1 MKAITYHRYGDPDV
15 VGLEEVPTPSPAE
28 GEILVRVHAG
38 VVTPSDGAARKGQ
51 PFLIRLMGGIR
62 RPKQPILGSEI
73 AGEVAA
79 VGTGVTR
86 FKEGDRVMAAT
97 GDTYGGH
104 AEYVVL
110 AQDAAVEHMPADATF
125 EQGVAL
131 AEGPVTAMPFLRDHG
146 KVERGMHVLIN
157 GGSGSVGSAAIQ
169 LARYLGAEVTGVAST
184 ANQELMRKLGADHVI
199 DYTQADFT
207 AARDRYDVVFD
218 VAGVSSF
225 GAVKDALREGGVYLD
240 TYPSMNTMWHQLV
253 ATRFGSRKAVFAA
266 TGLRKPEQKR
276 PDLVLFR
283 ELFESG
289 RLTPV
294 IDRTFPMEQAAQAHA
309 YVDTGHK
316 TGNVVL
322 RLAGA
327 GSGA

>member
-1 MKAITYHRYGDPDV
+1 MKAITYYRYGAPDV
-15 VGLEEVPTPSPAE
+15 VGLEDVPTPSPAA

-38 VVTPSDGAARKGQ
+38 VVTPADGAARKGE
-51 PFLIRLMGGIR
+51 PVLIRLMGGVR

-79 VGTGVTR
+79 VGAGVGR
-86 FKEGDRVMAAT
+86 FRMGDRVMAAT
-97 GDTYGGH
+97 GDAFGGH

-110 AQDAAVEHMPADATF
+110 SEDAAVERMPDGASY

-131 AEGPVTAMPFLRDHG
+131 AEGPATAMPFLRDHG
-146 KVERGMHVLIN
+146 RVKPGMHVLIN
-157 GGSGSVGSAAIQ
+157 GASGSVGSAAIQ

-184 ANQELMRKLGADHVI
+184 ANQELMRQLGADHVV
-199 DYTQADFT
+199 DYTKADFT
-207 AARDRYDVVFD
+207 AERDRYDVVFD
-218 VAGVSSF
+218 VAGKSSF
-225 GAVKDALREGGVYLD
+225 SAVKGALRDGGVYLD
-240 TYPSMNTMWHQLV
+240 TYPSLNTVWHQLV
-253 ATRFGSRKAVFAA
+253 TTRFGSKKARFAA

-283 ELFESG
+283 DLFDQG

-294 IDRTFPMEQAAQAHA
+294 IDRSFPMEQAAQAHA

-322 RLAGA
+322 RL
-327 GSGA
+327 SGEGRAA

>member
-1 MKAITYHRYGDPDV
+1 MKAITYHRYGAPDV
-15 VGLEEVPTPSPAE
+15 VGLEEVPTPTP
-28 GEILVRVHAG
+28 GNDEILIRVHAG
-38 VVTPSDGAARKGQ
+38 VVTPADGAARKGE

-62 RPKQPILGSEI
+62 RPRQPILGSEI

-79 VGTGVTR
+79 VGDGVSR
-86 FKEGDRVMAAT
+86 FKVGDRVMAAT

-104 AEYVVL
+104 AEFVVL
-110 AQDAAVEHMPADATF
+110 PEDGAIEHIPAAATF

-131 AEGPVTAMPFLRDHG
+131 AEGPVTALPFLRDHG
-146 KVERGMHVLIN
+146 GVKPGMHVLIN

-169 LARYLGAEVTGVAST
+169 LAKVLGAEVTGVAST
-184 ANQELMRKLGADHVI
+184 ANQELMRELGADHVI
-199 DYTQADFT
+199 DYKTADLS
-207 AARDRYDVVFD
+207 AVRDRYDVFFD
-218 VAGVSSF
+218 VSGKTDF
-225 GAVKDALREGGVYLD
+225 GAIKGALREGGVYLD

-253 ATRFGSRKAVFAA
+253 TTRFGSKKAKFVA

-283 ELFESG
+283 ELFEQG
-289 RLTPV
+289 RLTPI
-294 IDRTFPMEQAAQAHA
+294 IDRTYSMEQAAEAHA

-316 TGNVVL
+316 SGNVVL
-322 RLAGA
+322 DLAGE

>member
-1 MKAITYHRYGDPDV
+1 MQAITYHRYGAPDV
-15 VGLEEVPTPSPAE
+15 VGLEEVPTPTPSD

-38 VVTPSDGAARKGQ
+38 VVTPAAGAARKGE

-79 VGTGVTR
+79 VGAGVTR
-86 FKEGDRVMAAT
+86 FAVGDRVMAAT

-104 AEYVVL
+104 AQFVVL
-110 AQDAAVEHMPADATF
+110 AEDAAIEPMPAGATF

-131 AEGPVTAMPFLRDHG
+131 AEGPVTALPFLRDHG
-146 KVERGMHVLIN
+146 HVGPGMHVLIN

-169 LARYLGAEVTGVAST
+169 LAKVLGAEVTAVAST
-184 ANQELMRKLGADHVI
+184 SNQALMRELGADHVI
-199 DYTQADFT
+199 DYTQTDFSQD
-207 AARDRYDVVFD
+207 RDRYDVVFD
-218 VAGVSSF
+218 VAGKSSF
-225 GAVKDALREGGVYLD
+225 GAVKGALRDGGVYLD
-240 TYPSMNTMWHQLV
+240 TYPSLNTVWHQQVTSRL
-253 ATRFGSRKAVFAA
+253 GSKRAVFAA
-266 TGLRKPEQKR
+266 TGLRKPEQKQ
-276 PDLVLFR
+276 PDLAFLR
-283 ELFESG
+283 ELFEQG

-294 IDRTFPMEQAAQAHA
+294 IDRTYPMAQAAEAHA

-322 RLAGA
+322 HLA
-327 GSGA
+327 

>member
-1 MKAITYHRYGDPDV
+1 MKAVTYHRYGAPDV
-15 VGLEEVPTPSPAE
+15 VGIEEVPTPSPVE
-28 GEILVRVHAG
+28 GEILIRIHAG
-38 VVTPSDGAARKGQ
+38 VVTPSDGAARKGE

-62 RPKQPILGSEI
+62 RPRQPILGSEI

-79 VGTGVTR
+79 VGGAVTR
-86 FKEGDRVMAAT
+86 FKVGDRVMAAT

-110 AQDAAVEHMPADATF
+110 AEDAAVEHMPKGATW

-131 AEGPVTAMPFLRDHG
+131 AEGPATAMPFLRDHG
-146 KVERGMHVLIN
+146 HVQPGMHVLIN

-169 LARYLGAEVTGVAST
+169 LAKHLGAEVTGVAST
-184 ANQELMRKLGADHVI
+184 PNLTLMRELGADHVV

-207 AARDRYDVVFD
+207 AVRDRYDVVFD
-218 VAGVSSF
+218 VAGKSSF
-225 GAVKDALREGGVYLD
+225 GAVKGALRDGGVYLD
-240 TYPSMNTMWHQLV
+240 TYPSLNTVWHQLV
-253 ATRFGSRKAVFAA
+253 TSRLGSKKAVFAA

-276 PDLVLFR
+276 PDLELFR

-289 RLTPV
+289 GLTAV

-322 RLAGA
+322 HLSGE

>member
-1 MKAITYHRYGDPDV
+1 MKAITYHRYGAPDV
-15 VGLEEVPTPSPAE
+15 VGLEEVPTPTAAD
-28 GEILVRVHAG
+28 GEILIRIHAG
-38 VVTPSDGAARKGQ
+38 VVTPADGAARRGE
-51 PFLIRLMGGIR
+51 PFLIRLMGGVR

-79 VGTGVTR
+79 VGAGVTR
-86 FKEGDRVMAAT
+86 FKVGDRVMAAT

-104 AEYVVL
+104 AEFVVL
-110 AQDAAVEHMPADATF
+110 SQDAAVEHMPAGASW

-131 AEGPVTAMPFLRDHG
+131 AEGPATAMPFLRDHG
-146 KVERGMHVLIN
+146 GVERGKHVLIN

-169 LARYLGAEVTGVAST
+169 LAKHLGAEVTGVAST
-184 ANQELMRKLGADHVI
+184 RNQELMRSLGADHVI

-207 AARDRYDVVFD
+207 AARERYDVIFD
-218 VAGVSSF
+218 VSGLSSF
-225 GAVKDALREGGVYLD
+225 GVAKDALREGGIYLD
-240 TYPSMNTMWHQLV
+240 TYPSLNTVWHQV
-253 ATRFGSRKAVFAA
+253 VTSRLGTKRAAFVA

-283 ELFESG
+283 ELFERG
-289 RLTPV
+289 ELTPI
-294 IDRTFPMEQAAQAHA
+294 IDRTFAMEQAAQAHA

-316 TGNVVL
+316 TGNVIL
-322 RLAGA
+322 HLAGE

>member
-1 MKAITYHRYGDPDV
+1 MKAITYHRYGAPDV
-15 VGLEEVPTPSPAE
+15 IGLEEVPTPTPAD

-38 VVTPSDGAARKGQ
+38 VVTPSDGAARKGE

-62 RPKQPILGSEI
+62 SPRQPILGSEI

-79 VGTGVTR
+79 VGAGVSR
-86 FKEGDRVMAAT
+86 FNVGDRVMAAT
-97 GDTYGGH
+97 GDTFGGH
-104 AEYVVL
+104 AEYIVL
-110 AQDAAVEHMPADATF
+110 GEDAAIEHMPDGASY

-146 KVERGMHVLIN
+146 RVGPGMHVLIN

-169 LARYLGAEVTGVAST
+169 LAKYLGAEVTGVASA
-184 ANQELMRKLGADHVI
+184 ANLELMRELGADHVI
-199 DYTQADFT
+199 DYTKAEIG
-207 AARDRYDVVFD
+207 AARDRYDVIFD
-218 VAGVSSF
+218 VSGKTAF
-225 GAVKDALREGGVYLD
+225 GRVKGALREGGVYLD

-253 ATRFGSRKAVFAA
+253 TTRFGSKKAVFAA

-289 RLTPV
+289 RLTPI
-294 IDRTFPMEQAAQAHA
+294 IDRTYSMEQAAEAHA

-316 TGNVVL
+316 TGNVIL
-322 RLAGA
+322 RLAGER
-327 GSGA
+327 SGA